1 MMNKINSKNGPWL
14 ICEMENMKTFRV
26 LGKWLC
32 NSDRD
37 KFYKQNAENAKPKG
51 QDQSS
56 KIKTKEY

>member
-1 MMNKINSKNGPWL
+1 MLHDLYVKW
-14 ICEMENMKTFRV
+14 KTWK
-26 LGKWLC
+26 LLECWGKWLC